1 MSLLHSDQS
10 AIVQLSPLVWI
21 AGVALVSGLLLFVG
35 AEVLSQR
42 ELGRKQQVS
51 GSWWASALLLGAG
64 LWWPLQALSE
74 RGQGPAAGL
83 AAAFPLL
90 GLGLSLAVAEM
101 VLEALRPQRARAMNS
116 RLFMGGAAIVLFI
129 LYGVLSSLDLG
140 LSWSQ
145 KLQDLLAAALL
156 QIGLLGFLL
165 LPQGRHWRA
174 RALRGACAFAAA
186 GLPLLALYALNPVW
200 LLAAAPS
207 VPQSLALLMLAVVG
221 ASFAFGL
228 NHMAQLSSDGRELG
242 AGLDAALV
250 DPLTGLSTRL
260 GLEQLLSQ
268 AVIECD
274 KDEGSLALLMFDLD
288 GFNPVNSSLGHDS
301 GDALLRQAADR
312 LRQCLGEAGVAARIG
327 GDEFVV
333 LLRAVS
339 GKDVLAEFAKRTLAE
354 LARPYVLDQREL
366 AISASAGI
374 ARYPLDGG
382 KARLLGCADAAK
394 NAAKRLGGACYC
406 FFAPGMESD
415 TREQLDILRDL
426 RLAIERN
433 ELELFYQPKIDA
445 RSGQITAAEALLRW
459 HHPGRGMV
467 SPAVF
472 IPVAERFGFM
482 RELGNWVIDDACR
495 QARVWRESGL
505 RMRVAINLSAHQ
517 MRQDDIIERIE
528 RALETY
534 SVHPSLLTCE
544 ITESVVMENTQAI
557 QDTFKRLGDLGVH
570 LSIDD
575 FGTGYSSLSYLRQLP
590 AKELKVDRA
599 FITDIVTSVDARAVV
614 DAVVKLAHALGLRVV
629 AEGVETQGQQAIL
642 AGMGCDELQGFLF
655 ARPMSAQAILLWAT
669 EDKHNAPAFRP
680 SLFGETSYTEKL

>member
-1 MSLLHSDQS
+1 MSLLQSD
-10 AIVQLSPLVWI
+10 AAALAPFSPWVWI
-21 AGVALVSGLLLFVG
+21 VAVALVAAALLFVG
-35 AEVLSQR
+35 AEIQALR
-42 ELGRKQQVS
+42 DLRRKQQVR
-51 GSWWASALLLGAG
+51 GSWWAAALLMGAG
-64 LWWPLQALSE
+64 LWWPMQALSE
-74 RGQGPAAGL
+74 RGLGSFTGL
-83 AAAFPLL
+83 AAAIPLL
-90 GLGLSLAVAEM
+90 GLGFSLALAEM
-101 VLEALRPQRARAMNS
+101 ILEAVRPQRARLLNS
-116 RLFMGGAAIVLFI
+116 RLLMGAGALVLFLLHGGLI
-129 LYGVLSSLDLG
+129 SQDLA
-140 LSWSQ
+140 LAWTQ
-145 KLQDLLAAALL
+145 KLPDLLAAALL
-156 QIGLLGFLL
+156 QLGLLAFLL
-165 LPQGRHWRA
+165 LPSGKHWQA
-174 RALRGACAFAAA
+174 RVLRCASALAAA
-186 GLPLLALYALNPVW
+186 GLPLLALFALDPVW
-200 LLAAAPS
+200 LPTSAPS
-207 VPQSLALLMLAVVG
+207 LPLSLSLLLLAVVG
-221 ASFAFGL
+221 GSYAFGL
-228 NHMAQLSSDGRELG
+228 AHMAEISADGADLRGEQ
-242 AGLDAALV
+242 DASLV
-250 DPLTGLSTRL
+250 DPLTGLATRL
-260 GLEQLLSQ
+260 GLEQQLSQ
-268 AVIECD
+268 FVIECD
-274 KDEGSLALLMFDLD
+274 KDEGSLALMMFDLD

-301 GDALLRQAADR
+301 GDALLRQVADR
-312 LRQCLGEAGVAARIG
+312 LRLLLGDGGTAARIG

-333 LLRAVS
+333 LLRKSAS
-339 GKDVLAEFAKRTLAE
+339 KELLADFAKRCLAE

-394 NAAKRLGGACYC
+394 NAAKRLGGSCYC

-415 TREQLDILRDL
+415 TREQLDVLRDL

-459 HHPGRGMV
+459 HHPARGMV

-472 IPVAERFGFM
+472 IPVAERFGYM

-517 MRQDDIIERIE
+517 MRQADIIERVE

-669 EDKHNAPAFRP
+669 EDKQNAPAFRA
-680 SLFGETSYTEKL
+680 SLFGDTSYTEKL

>member
-1 MSLLHSDQS
+1 MSLLQSDAAAS
-10 AIVQLSPLVWI
+10 GLLSPWAWI
-21 AGVALVSGLLLFVG
+21 AVVAVVAALLLFVG
-35 AEVLSQR
+35 AEIQGLRDLS
-42 ELGRKQQVS
+42 RKQQVR
-51 GSWWASALLLGAG
+51 GSWWASALLMGAG
-64 LWWPLQALSE
+64 LWWPMHALSE
-74 RGQGPAAGL
+74 RGFESPAGL
-83 AAAFPLL
+83 VSAWPLL
-90 GLGLSLAVAEM
+90 SLGLSLALAEM
-101 VLEALRPQRARAMNS
+101 VLEAVRPRRARTLHARLVMGAGALLLFLLQGQLIS
-116 RLFMGGAAIVLFI
+116 R
-129 LYGVLSSLDLG
+129 G
-140 LSWSQ
+140 LALAWTQ
-145 KLQDLLAAALL
+145 KLPDLLAAALL
-156 QIGLLGFLL
+156 QLGLLAFLL
-165 LPQGRHWRA
+165 MPSGLGWQV
-174 RALRGACAFAAA
+174 RALRAAA
-186 GLPLLALYALNPVW
+186 ALAAAALPLMVLYALDPLW
-200 LLAAAPS
+200 LMGLLPS
-207 VPQSLALLMLAVVG
+207 VPLSLALLLLALVG
-221 ASFAFGL
+221 ASYALGL
-228 NHMAQLSSDGRELG
+228 MHLAELTGGGTGLREAQN
-242 AGLDAALV
+242 AALV
-250 DPLTGLSTRL
+250 DPLTGLATRL
-260 GLEQLLSQ
+260 GLEQQLSQ
-268 AVIECD
+268 FVIECD
-274 KDEGSLALLMFDLD
+274 KDEGALALVMFDLD

-301 GDALLRQAADR
+301 GDALLRQVAER
-312 LRQCLGEAGVAARIG
+312 LRHRLGEQGIAARIG

-333 LLRAVS
+333 LLRTPS
-339 GKDVLAEFAKRTLAE
+339 SKEVLADFVNATLQD
-354 LARPYVLDQREL
+354 LARPYELDQREL
-366 AISASAGI
+366 ALSASAGI
-374 ARYPLDGG
+374 ARYPFDGG

-394 NAAKRLGGACYC
+394 NAAKRLGGSCYC

-445 RSGQITAAEALLRW
+445 RSAQITAAEALLRW
-459 HHPGRGMV
+459 HHPTRGMV

-472 IPVAERFGFM
+472 IPVAERFGYM

-534 SVHPSLLTCE
+534 NVHPSLLTCE

-557 QDTFKRLGDLGVH
+557 QETFKRLGELGVH

-642 AGMGCDELQGFLF
+642 AGMGCDELQGYLF

-669 EDKHNAPAFRP
+669 EDKHNAPAFRA